1 MIKTLSQQ
9 AKLRWLIFSAILVS
23 LLEFFTFFNIAI
35 PFGPALV
42 IYSLVILAV
51 GYDTLLK
58 GVRALFKLNFKSINL
73 LMLIAV
79 LGAFFLGEFEEAAVV
94 IVLFSLAEHLED
106 TGIAKSKSAF
116 DTLMKQMPEKVLLK
130 QSGQLVDV
138 QSVSKGQVMIIKPG
152 QVIPLDGQVIAGAS
166 FVDESTITGEPIP
179 QDKRPGDAV
188 FAGTLNSQGAL
199 EVEVTQTFQNTA
211 IAKIKEMAFHA
222 SDYKAETQRFIE
234 QFSSIY
240 TPVVMLIALLLLIVP
255 TVFLQT
261 PFHANLYYALSLL
274 VIACPCALVIST
286 PIAIFSAI
294 GNASQKGILIK
305 GGKFLEAI
313 GQVAA
318 LALDKTRTL
327 TLGKPFVSDLITFGK
342 NSKENLLACAAG
354 IERLSEHPLAESIV
368 NAAQEQN
375 LAIHEVENFEG
386 FMGKGARA
394 DCLVCY
400 DKHHCIGKLQFILEE
415 HTVPNR
421 VVDEVERLQEEGK
434 SVIVVSTHQEV
445 EGIIAL
451 QDKIRPESKEFVNQL
466 KRLGITPVML
476 TGDHESAAH
485 AVASALGIAEVRAEL
500 LPQDKVLCVQE
511 LAKQYSV
518 VGMVGDGIN
527 DAPALAAASVGITLA
542 KLGSD
547 LAMEAASIVLLNDQ
561 LLLIPY
567 LIRLGKKTLR
577 MIQFNTFFAIAV
589 KCVFIFL
596 ALVGKTNLALA
607 ILADVGVTLLVILN
621 SLRLRGQR

>member
-1 MIKTLSQQ
+1 MIRTLSQQ
-9 AKLRWLIFSAILVS
+9 SKLRWLIFSALLVS
-23 LLEFFTFFNIAI
+23 LLEFLTFFKLAL
-35 PFGPALV
+35 PLGPAIV
-42 IYSLVILAV
+42 TYSLFILAV

-79 LGAFFLGEFEEAAVV
+79 LGAFSLGQFEEAAVV
-94 IVLFSLAEHLED
+94 IVLFSLAEHLEE

-116 DTLMKQMPEKVLLK
+116 DSLMTQMPEKVLLK
-130 QSGQLVDV
+130 QNNHLVDV
-138 QSVSKGQVMIIKPG
+138 QNVSKGQIMIIKPG
-152 QVIPLDGQVIAGAS
+152 QMIPLDGQVIAGAS

-179 QDKRPGDAV
+179 KDKRAGDAV
-188 FAGTLNSQGAL
+188 YAGTLNSQGAL
-199 EVEVTQTFQNTA
+199 EVEVTQTYQNTA

-222 SDYKAETQRFIE
+222 SNYKAETQKFIE
-234 QFSSIY
+234 KFSSIY
-240 TPVVMLIALLLLIVP
+240 TPFVMLIALLLLIVP

-261 PFHANLYYALSLL
+261 PFRDNLYYALSLL

-313 GQVAA
+313 GQISV
-318 LALDKTRTL
+318 LAIDKTRTL
-327 TLGKPFVSDLITFGK
+327 TLGKPFVSDLITFGR
-342 NSKENLLACAAG
+342 NSKESLLACAAG

-368 NAAQEQN
+368 NAAKEQN

-386 FMGKGARA
+386 FVGRGARA
-394 DCLVCY
+394 DCLVCN
-400 DKHHCIGKLQFILEE
+400 DSHHCIGKLQFILEE
-415 HTVPNR
+415 HTVPDQ
-421 VVDEVERLQEEGK
+421 VIKVVERLQEEGK
-434 SVIVVSTHQEV
+434 SVIVVSTHKEV

-451 QDKIRPESKEFVNQL
+451 QDEIRPESKAFINQL
-466 KRLGITPVML
+466 KQLSITPVML
-476 TGDHESAAH
+476 TGDHELPAQVVAAE
-485 AVASALGIAEVRAEL
+485 LGIDEIRAGL
-500 LPQDKVLCVQE
+500 LPQDKALCVQE

-547 LAMEAASIVLLNDQ
+547 LAMESASIVLLNDQ

-567 LIRLGKKTLR
+567 LVQLGKKTLK

-589 KCVFIFL
+589 KAVFIFL
-596 ALVGKTNLALA
+596 AILGRTNLALA

-621 SLRLRGQR
+621 SLRLRSQR